1 MGVKVLCLICAAV
14 VLLMALFGIRAQAE
28 ALNPPFPAQAP
39 SVRLSKRN
47 ALRSTTP
54 LVSAMLLISG
64 GLGIGLLFDKKNK
77 R

>member
-14 VLLMALFGIRAQAE
+14 VLMMALFGIRAQAE
-28 ALNPPFPAQAP
+28 ALNPPLSAQVAQ
-39 SVRLSKRN
+39 VRLSKRN
-47 ALRSTTP
+47 VVRSTTP
-54 LVSAMLLISG
+54 LASAMLLISG

>member
-14 VLLMALFGIRAQAE
+14 VLMMALFGIRAQAE
-28 ALNPPFPAQAP
+28 SLCPPFPAQKP
-39 SVRLSKRN
+39 TVHLSKRN
-47 ALRSTTP
+47 AVHSTTP
-54 LVSAMLLISG
+54 LASAMLLVSG